1 MAKFFLSLILSIS
14 FILTNVI
21 AKESSSLDPHVY
33 GEAYVVIDGET
44 NEVILGKNI
53 DQKMYPASITKLI
66 TAILLAEHKNPSDI
80 LEFTQSAKEVPEYS
94 VNLNYYPMEVGQELS
109 ADFVMKSILIFSAND
124 MAQVVA
130 DNISHNLN
138 VPFEDVMNNKL
149 KDLGLNNTNFKN
161 AIGLDNDD
169 HYSTAYDLA
178 ILLKEALKYEW
189 IREVMSTRNTT
200 VSLPDGS
207 LVVYENSNKLIGI
220 EGMIGGKTGYTS
232 RAGRTLVGAF
242 ENDGRLYIGTVLKS
256 VYDADDSYV
265 FNDMLNIVKSSIT
278 REKTLLYRSGDEN
291 FMTAPLEYKL
301 FGFFGPNKV
310 KEVPIMLKE
319 DVYIYDNQYNMDNIS
334 TSLVLNQ
341 NINIF
346 TNGNTPIG
354 TLNLKILD
362 YEQSYE
368 VIANMSDLLVEN
380 LYIYVL
386 TLVGVLI
393 VILSVVFVFL
403 KISKRKRSKN
413 IWR

>member
-44 NEVILGKNI
+44 NEIILGKNI

-161 AIGLDNDD
+161 AIGLHNDD

-278 REKTLLYRSGDEN
+278 REKTLLYRSGDED